1 MDTRPNGT
9 RRKARLGRPERF
21 VDPQAGPVERLAWE
35 LRQLRDRSGAP
46 SYRALAKESHY
57 SASTLAEA
65 AKGERLPSLAV
76 VLAYARVCGG
86 EKAEWEARWLAASR
100 AVQGPSATA
109 QDGDKDR
116 ADGGDPAHCPYLGL
130 AAFGTGDADI
140 FFGRSEL
147 VSHLVRHVGDHRLT
161 AVVGASGSGKSSLL
175 RAGLLPR
182 LDESWHTAPLVPGDH
197 PLRALA
203 LAVCALTGGD
213 AEALS
218 RALADEP
225 AALGIALDTWLVTQP
240 ADRRVVLVVDQFEEL
255 FTTCA
260 DVGERE
266 AALACLAWTAGDR
279 TAVDGTADGHTAG
292 DGAAGA
298 GAAEARVRVVISV
311 RADFYDRCLAHPALA
326 AALRSGAQLPVGAPT
341 RAELRDIVVEPA
353 ARAGVVVDPD
363 LLEAVLAEAT
373 GQPGA
378 LPLVAHAMR
387 ETWTRHRGTVL
398 RLADYRATGGMRG
411 AITQT
416 AEAMYAALPPG
427 HQEAMR
433 LLFLRLTAPGEGTE
447 DTRRRLARKELDGL
461 ADAATVDDLLHR
473 LAAARLIV
481 LADGT
486 VDVAHEAVIRAW
498 PRLRHWLDVDREAL
512 RTHRRLTQA
521 ALTWNELQRDPGA
534 LYRGAQLATA
544 WSWSRTRGAA
554 LNRLESAFLD
564 ASTAADG
571 QRGRRRRRT
580 VVALAVLTVLSLVL
594 AVTAFVQGEQSD
606 AQRRVAVSRE
616 RAAQSRQLLETQPEA
631 AALVALEGYR
641 TARTT
646 EARGSLLSAYAA
658 YSSNQFTGHTG
669 TVTAVAYAPDGRT
682 LATGSADHTVKLWDT
697 TTHRMLATLTGHTGI
712 VNTVA
717 FSPDGRTLASAGAD
731 RTVRLWDVASDRT
744 TGILTGH
751 TGAVSSAVFSPDG
764 HTLATAGYDQTAR
777 LWDVA
782 SQRALTTLT
791 GHAGSV
797 RAVAYA
803 PDGRTLA
810 TSGADH
816 TVKLWDTTT
825 HRMLATLTGHTG
837 AVGTV
842 AFSPDG
848 RTLASAGA
856 DRAVRLWDVASHDTT
871 AVLNGH
877 TQEVSQAAFTADGR
891 TLTTIGQD
899 NTVALWDVAERRLTA
914 TLHETN
920 TSAPALALSP
930 DGNELAT
937 TATDN
942 IVHTWDLKSR
952 QIAATFSATND
963 LDTLATVSTYAPDG
977 RTLAI
982 GHTDGS
988 VTSWTTAPLRPAVTF
1003 AAHSQGIMHLAFSPD
1018 GLLLAAASSDRTAR
1032 LWDAASGRPVA
1043 TLEGHTDQ
1051 VSSVAF
1057 SPDGRT
1063 LATSSLDTTVR
1074 LWDVATHQTTAV
1086 LQGHTSLVSKAV
1098 FAPDGRTLATAG
1110 YDGTVRL
1117 WDLATHRTV
1126 AVLSENTNAIAS
1138 LAFSPDGRTLA
1149 TGSSDATVRLW
1160 DVAQRRTVATLT
1172 GHINTVFSVTFSAD
1186 GRTLASTDASGTVC
1200 LWDVASQQVTALLVG
1215 HTRAVHTAAFSPDQS
1230 TLLTAASDGARLWP
1244 TDADRTA
1251 DRICDLSRSNH
1262 WPESLSGS
1270 ATGDT
1275 CR

>member
-46 SYRALAKESHY
+46 SYRVLAKESHY

-86 EKAEWEARWLAASR
+86 EQAEWEARWQAASR

-109 QDGDKDR
+109 QDGGTDR
-116 ADGGDPAHCPYLGL
+116 ADGGGPALSPYLGL

-147 VSHLVRHVGDHRLT
+147 VSHLVRHVGEHRLT

-182 LDESWHTAPLVPGDH
+182 LDEAWHTAPLVPGDR

-260 DVGERE
+260 DAGERE
-266 AALACLAWTAGDR
+266 AALACLAWTAGER
-279 TAVDGTADGHTAG
+279 TTG
-292 DGAAGA
+292 DGAA

-387 ETWTRHRGTVL
+387 ETWTRRRGAVL

-416 AEAMYAALPPG
+416 AEAMYAGLPPG

-447 DTRRRLARKELDGL
+447 DTRRRLAREELDGL

-521 ALTWNELQRDPGA
+521 ALTWHELRRDPGA

-544 WSWSRTRGAA
+544 RGWSRTGGAA

-564 ASTAADG
+564 ASTAADD

-594 AVTAFVQGEQSD
+594 AVTAFVQGAQSD
-606 AQRRVAVSRE
+606 AQRRIAVSRE

-641 TARTT
+641 AAHST
-646 EARGSLLSAYAA
+646 EARSSLLSAYAA

-669 TVTAVAYAPDGRT
+669 AVTAVAYAPDGRT

-697 TTHRMLATLTGHTGI
+697 TTHRLLATLTGHTGI

-717 FSPDGRTLASAGAD
+717 FSPDGRTLASAGTD
-731 RTVRLWDVASDRT
+731 RTVRLWDVASGRT

-751 TGAVSSAVFSPDG
+751 TGVVSSAAFSPDG
-764 HTLATAGYDQTAR
+764 RTLATAGYDQTAR

-791 GHAGSV
+791 GHTGAV

-810 TSGADH
+810 TGSADH

-825 HRMLATLTGHTG
+825 HRLLATLTGHTG
-837 AVGTV
+837 TVGTV

-856 DRAVRLWDVASHDTT
+856 DRTVRLWDLASHDTT
-871 AVLNGH
+871 TILNGH

-937 TATDN
+937 TATDH
-942 IVHTWDLKSR
+942 IVHTWDLKTR
-952 QIAATFSATND
+952 RIAATFSATND
-963 LDTLATVSTYAPDG
+963 LEAVATVAAYAPDG

-988 VTSWTTAPLRPAVTF
+988 VTLWTTTPPRPLVTF
-1003 AAHSQGIMHLAFSPD
+1003 PAHSQDIMHLAFSPD
-1018 GLLLAAASSDRTAR
+1018 GLLLATASSDRTAR

-1051 VSSVAF
+1051 VSGVAF

-1117 WDLATHRTV
+1117 WDVATHRTL

-1138 LAFSPDGRTLA
+1138 LAYSPDGRTLA

-1160 DVAQRRTVATLT
+1160 DVAQRRAVAALT
-1172 GHINTVFSVTFSAD
+1172 GHINTVFSVTFSSD

-1200 LWDVASQQVTALLVG
+1200 LWDVASQQVKALLVG

-1230 TLLTAASDGARLWP
+1230 TLLTAAGDGARLWP

-1251 DRICDLSRSNH
+1251 DRICDLSRTNH
-1262 WPESLSGS
+1262 WPGSLSGTT
-1270 ATGDT
+1270 TGEA

>member
-9 RRKARLGRPERF
+9 RRKARLGRPEGF

-109 QDGDKDR
+109 QDDDEDR

-203 LAVCALTGGD
+203 LAVCAVTGGD

-260 DVGERE
+260 DAGERE
-266 AALACLAWTAGDR
+266 AALACLAWTAGVR
-279 TAVDGTADGHTAG
+279 TTG

-298 GAAEARVRVVISV
+298 AEARIRVVISV

-326 AALRSGAQLPVGAPT
+326 AALRSGAQLPIGAPT

-398 RLADYRATGGMRG
+398 RLADYRAIGGMRG

-498 PRLRHWLDVDREAL
+498 PRLRHWIDVDREAL

-521 ALTWNELQRDPGA
+521 ALTWHELQRDPGA

-544 WSWSRTRGAA
+544 WGWSRTRGAA

-564 ASTAADG
+564 ASIAADD

-594 AVTAFVQGEQSD
+594 AVTAFVQGERSD

-669 TVTAVAYAPDGRT
+669 AVTAVAYAPDGRT

-712 VNTVA
+712 VNAVA

-731 RTVRLWDVASDRT
+731 HTVRLWDVASGRT
-744 TGILTGH
+744 TGLLTGH
-751 TGAVSSAVFSPDG
+751 TGAVSSAAFSPDG
-764 HTLATAGYDQTAR
+764 RTLATAGADQTTR

-782 SQRALTTLT
+782 SQLTVATLT

-810 TSGADH
+810 TAGADH
-816 TVKLWDTTT
+816 AVKLWDSTT
-825 HRMLATLTGHTG
+825 HRVLATLSGHTG
-837 AVGTV
+837 SVGTV

-848 RTLASAGA
+848 RTLASAGT
-856 DRAVRLWDVASHDTT
+856 DHTVRLWDLASHDTT

-891 TLTTIGQD
+891 TLTTVGQD
-899 NTVALWDVAERRLTA
+899 NTVALWDVAGQRLTA

-937 TATDN
+937 TATDH
-942 IVHTWDLKSR
+942 IVHTWDLRTR
-952 QIAATFSATND
+952 QIAATFSATNG
-963 LDTLATVSTYAPDG
+963 LEAVATVATYAPDG

-988 VTSWTTAPLRPAVTF
+988 VTSWTTNPPRPLVTF
-1003 AAHSQGIMHLAFSPD
+1003 AAHSQDIMHLAYSPD
-1018 GLLLAAASSDRTAR
+1018 GLLLATASSDRTAR

-1086 LQGHTSLVSKAV
+1086 LQGHTSLVSKAA
-1098 FAPDGRTLATAG
+1098 FSPDGHTLATAG

-1117 WDLATHRTV
+1117 WDLATRRTV
-1126 AVLSENTNAIAS
+1126 AVLSENANAISS

-1200 LWDVASQQVTALLVG
+1200 LWDVASHQVTALLVG

-1230 TLLTAASDGARLWP
+1230 TLLTAAGDGARLWP

-1251 DRICDLSRSNH
+1251 DRICDLSRTNH
-1262 WPESLSGS
+1262 WPGSPSGPTPGGS
-1270 ATGDT
+1270 